1 MASPTPAPPPLPP
14 HPATASDAP
23 PKPDSAPP
31 PPPPPPAAFAS
42 LANAIRTRV
51 RALLRAAGFPAW
63 FSPADLAAILAGA
76 GAGSTLTLLFQP
88 LLGAWVFAEGCFYVW
103 QSYRCEWH
111 ANTQKNAA
119 GRELAVRTGRWR
131 PVAPARAGALPMPAD
146 HPILE
151 RVLACT
157 LGVGGRRDRGGPPR
171 PRPAAK
177 LAPCRLSKKTHHRLS
192 FSPPPP
198 PLPCARRSHLIHAEP
213 VTNAAIEPERRA
225 ELQQVKT
232 KKAREGVRRGE
243 HARAA
248 RCAHG

>member
-88 LLGAWVFAEGCFYVW
+88 LMGAWVFAEGCFYVW

-111 ANTQKNAA
+111 ANTHKKRGGPRIGGAH
-119 GRELAVRTGRWR
+119 RLLAPGGPRTGRRPSHAGRPPHLGEGSCVHTWR
-131 PVAPARAGALPMPAD
+131 WWEA
-146 HPILE
+146 
-151 RVLACT
+151 
-157 LGVGGRRDRGGPPR
+157 
-171 PRPAAK
+171 
-177 LAPCRLSKKTHHRLS
+177 
-192 FSPPPP
+192 
-198 PLPCARRSHLIHAEP
+198 
-213 VTNAAIEPERRA
+213 
-225 ELQQVKT
+225 
-232 KKAREGVRRGE
+232 
-243 HARAA
+243 
-248 RCAHG
+248 